1 VAEETATGLLYRT
14 GGAFKAMTDDRVSQ
28 SVNHAQV
35 EQGRQ
40 AREEFERTS
49 ELACVIRHFEQT
61 AEFLEL
67 LGACHALVATTNR
80 VIPDAGAALGDV
92 CWLSVRQGGGK
103 PSSWGELSPKWG
115 PCLETQVLRQRV
127 HGPYVRLHCA
137 ARPLLSRR
145 GRLSYAQCFTTSRWK
160 SDVAPN
166 PPSHVSI
173 LRTTPRVEL
182 PRMSVSIAFGSCS
195 ISKVGACICL
205 SRSHNG
211 RRK

>member
-1 VAEETATGLLYRT
+1 MAAETATGLLYRT

-49 ELACVIRHFEQT
+49 ELAPVIRHFEQT

-80 VIPDAGAALGDV
+80 VIRDAGAALGDV
-92 CWLSVRQGGGK
+92 CWLSVPQGGGK

-115 PCLETQVLRQRV
+115 PCLETQALRQRV

-145 GRLSYAQCFTTSRWK
+145 GR
-160 SDVAPN
+160 
-166 PPSHVSI
+166 
-173 LRTTPRVEL
+173 
-182 PRMSVSIAFGSCS
+182 
-195 ISKVGACICL
+195 
-205 SRSHNG
+205 
-211 RRK
+211 